1 MNDALL
7 FIWRTK
13 KEKILCPVHRTMD
26 MWSIEDVK
34 AWLLHTQQH
43 DPTTGVVSPVLGF
56 DGSELLCFFD
66 TDNGDTRNMYFT
78 GCAPFRLE
86 R

>member
-1 MNDALL
+1 
-7 FIWRTK
+7 
-13 KEKILCPVHRTMD
+13 MD